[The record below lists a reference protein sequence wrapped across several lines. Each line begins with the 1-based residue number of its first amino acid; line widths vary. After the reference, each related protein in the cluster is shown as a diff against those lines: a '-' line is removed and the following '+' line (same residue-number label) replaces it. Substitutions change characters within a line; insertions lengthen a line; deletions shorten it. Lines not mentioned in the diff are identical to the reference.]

1 MKGRLSSTVSLFAV
15 WVWGRRFESAT
26 VRKHRLGC
34 LVYSLHKHPH
44 QVGTRTELTFL
55 EECRHIHKLQDICQ
69 LILIK
74 KKDICQLTSSPYC
87 IYARF
92 YSFKR
97 NNTTTCLD
105 HFWAKI
111 SWIIFWKKEFFSQK
125 SEFEPK
131 QVFMTCLYNTLKLI
145 FQYITWISL
154 Y

>member
-1 MKGRLSSTVSLFAV
+1 MWCASYISNPY
-15 WVWGRRFESAT
+15 
-26 VRKHRLGC
+26 
-34 LVYSLHKHPH
+34 LVYGVKSRVFK
-44 QVGTRTELTFL
+44 
-55 EECRHIHKLQDICQ
+55 
-69 LILIK
+69 IK
-74 KKDICQLTSSPYC
+74 KNLQPQQDKNRKQTPTCSIFTNLSYGVEIYKYHTMCNKIIEWCSLQVFWESSPYC

-125 SEFEPK
+125 SEFKPK

-145 FQYITWISL
+145 FQYITILFRLCL
-154 Y
+154 YLLSI